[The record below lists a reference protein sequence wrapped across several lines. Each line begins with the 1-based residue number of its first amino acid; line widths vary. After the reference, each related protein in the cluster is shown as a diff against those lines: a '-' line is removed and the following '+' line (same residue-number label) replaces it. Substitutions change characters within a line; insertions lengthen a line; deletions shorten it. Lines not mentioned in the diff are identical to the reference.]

1 MGGIPE
7 DIKKGILGL
16 AKSSGKDAKE
26 LVGELK
32 EIIAEDST
40 IQSMEKTEFKVRYG
54 YAILLIDIH
63 LHLLAQQ
70 KCILNHF
77 QNQEQE
83 VLKSKEYQ
91 NMLVVYMQ
99 WLN

>member
-54 YAILLIDIH
+54 YAILLNRYRSTFAGTAEMYI
-63 LHLLAQQ
+63 
-70 KCILNHF
+70 KPF
-77 QNQEQE
+77 
-83 VLKSKEYQ
+83 SKPRAR
-91 NMLVVYMQ
+91 NVKIKGVARFISR
-99 WLN
+99 